1 MLLCSLSC
9 SESIHTGAVRPIM
22 SYTCTCCRSAF
33 APPKVWCARS
43 LNEVKNH
50 PVDYKILS
58 PDIYS
63 AVSGPDIGVEFIQKL
78 DAEAKHNIN
87 NNATS
92 GELIQTAVNGLW
104 IVDANVA

>member
-1 MLLCSLSC
+1 
-9 SESIHTGAVRPIM
+9 M